1 MSTVLENLGL
11 VASQNMF
18 LAYFIIYIA
27 TIFLGNISAFAA
39 FWIVLHGVLGF
50 WGVPLL
56 ILTIFVAD
64 ISGDLLWY
72 SLGRALRDTRF
83 GNFVKNHLPHH
94 AKIESAVQKKGAS
107 WIFMAKFLYASSFP
121 VIFSVGWAR
130 IEFRKFIRTSLLSVA
145 IWLPILVGLA
155 YGLFSGLSPL
165 RAVSIFKNFEVVF
178 IMGII
183 LFFVA
188 DYFLARLFRKIF
200 GKWWNGFDFDA
211 NGNNKDAATFVGRS
225 DT

>member
-1 MSTVLENLGL
+1 
-11 VASQNMF
+11 MF
-18 LAYFIIYIA
+18 LAYFIIYIS

-56 ILTIFVAD
+56 ILTIFAAN

-72 SLGRALRDTRF
+72 SLGGALRDTRF

-94 AKIESAVQKKGAS
+94 TKIERAIKRNGAS

-121 VIFSVGWAR
+121 IVFSVGWAR
-130 IEFRKFIRTSLLSVA
+130 IEFRKFFRTSLLSAV
-145 IWLPILVGLA
+145 ILLPILTGLA
-155 YGLFSGLSPL
+155 YGLFAGLSPL

-178 IMGII
+178 IMGIA

-200 GKWWNGFDFDA
+200 GKWWKIIA
-211 NGNNKDAATFVGRS
+211 S
-225 DT
+225 DTNGSGEDIIAPV